1 MQFFPTIKQA
11 CVIGAI
17 VLNAQAFAQSDHDD
31 GHTHE
36 TTAPAQEQS
45 RASDG
50 IINVMCPVTT
60 DEEVDPM
67 FTTEYEGQTIG
78 LCCRKCRTRFEEDPE
93 AYLAELPMLQSVSMT
108 TSVDESSHDDAQEHG
123 HDEEQVEHDHDETA
137 MDNHDEDSA
146 GDHDEGED
154 HDHATDH
161 GQSTSSGLS
170 KLIAWIGK
178 FHPPATH
185 LPIGML
191 IGAAL
196 AEGLFMMTK
205 RDLFKNAGT
214 FCLVIAGF
222 GAMGAV
228 TLGWFNV
235 GFAFVDDEWIQTVHR
250 WLGTSTALL
259 TLLSIAMLIRAS
271 KPDVKPSARLWYRVS
286 LFAAAGMVGATGFFG
301 GALVYGINHYAW

>member
-1 MQFFPTIKQA
+1 MYSLKFIK
-11 CVIGAI
+11 CIGAI
-17 VLNAQAFAQSDHDD
+17 GLLSILLAVPDAVAQQEHD
-31 GHTHE
+31 GSHEHSTSEATHE
-36 TTAPAQEQS
+36 SGSDTA
-45 RASDG
+45 
-50 IINVMCPVTT
+50 INTMCPVTT
-60 DEEVDPM
+60 DEEDDPA
-67 FTTEYEGQTIG
+67 FTIEYDGQTIG
-78 LCCRKCRTRFEEDPE
+78 FCCRKCRTRFDENPE
-93 AYLAELPMLQSVSMT
+93 AYLAELPMLQAASLVSQ
-108 TSVDESSHDDAQEHG
+108 SIPSHDDG
-123 HDEEQVEHDHDETA
+123 HDHGDESASEESH
-137 MDNHDEDSA
+137 
-146 GDHDEGED
+146 GYDEGEA

-161 GQSTSSGLS
+161 GQGTSSGLS
-170 KLIAWIGK
+170 QLIAWIGK

-228 TLGWFNV
+228 TLGWFNG
-235 GFAFVDDEWIQTVHR
+235 GFAFVDDQWIQTVHR
-250 WLGTSTALL
+250 WLGTSTAML

-271 KPDVKPSARLWYRVS
+271 KPDAKPSARLAYRAT